1 MVNETTRHENN
12 EVIGLSGQGLNKF
25 SWYPGH
31 IAKAERQ
38 LREKISQIDIIIELR
53 DARIPY
59 TSEHRDLPKWAEN
72 KKIITVLN
80 KLDLADPKKIPKEFL
95 AVNTKDPKS
104 LNPLINELAKAAKP
118 IEEKFRS
125 KGIINRPA
133 RVMVLGYPNVGK
145 SSLINALAKKK
156 KAKVENRPGV
166 TRQQQWID
174 VKGKVDMKLLDTP
187 GIIPTK
193 LYSDDQALKLALC
206 NCVGDNAF
214 ETILVAREAL
224 KLIESLYPGLITM
237 TYELDELSLEAIAK
251 KKSIINN
258 TELNLEK
265 TAQIFIKDF
274 RDLKLAAISL
284 D

>member
-1 MVNETTRHENN
+1 MTEEKV
-12 EVIGLSGQGLNKF
+12 QLNKF

-59 TSEHRDLPKWAEN
+59 TSEHKDLEAWAN
-72 KKIITVLN
+72 GKKIISVLN
-80 KLDLADPKKIPKEFL
+80 KLDLADPSKIPEDFL
-95 AVNTKDPKS
+95 SINTKNPKT
-104 LNPLINELAKAAKP
+104 LNALIAELAKAAEP
-118 IEEKFRS
+118 IEEKFKK

-133 RVMVLGYPNVGK
+133 RVMIVGYPNVGK
-145 SSLINALAKKK
+145 SSLINALARNK

-174 VKGKVDMKLLDTP
+174 VKGKLNLKLLDTP

-214 ETILVAREAL
+214 EVLLVAREAL
-224 KLIESLYPGLITM
+224 KLIESLYPGVIAQ
-237 TYELDELSLEAIAK
+237 YYQVEEPSIEAIAE

-258 TELNLEK
+258 GELNLER
-265 TAQIFIKDF
+265 TSQIFINDF
-274 RDLKLAAISL
+274 RDLKFGKISL
-284 D
+284 DQAPEK